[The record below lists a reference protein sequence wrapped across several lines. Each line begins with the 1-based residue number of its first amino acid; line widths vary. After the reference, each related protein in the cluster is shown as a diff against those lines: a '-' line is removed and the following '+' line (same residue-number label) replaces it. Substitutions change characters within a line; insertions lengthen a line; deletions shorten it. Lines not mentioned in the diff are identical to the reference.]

1 MNRLIRLVTAAA
13 LAFLNTPATAALKQ
27 EVDVKVQQ
35 RFQKTV
41 DGAPSAIPTEYG
53 EIPNGFILDRYLLD
67 YDSENYVIEAEASNV
82 NLNNQYFRFQGG
94 APGKMTWK
102 VVWDEMPHLF
112 SNEARTPYTYQ
123 GNGVMVLPGAWRD
136 GTMTTF
142 NYAAGSPSSA
152 QQTAA
157 NARFNAG
164 ISTALAGAAYSPL
177 GFDVNTGKADLKFHP
192 AHDFTVDVGAWRQT
206 KRGTRPQPASFGFSN
221 AVELA
226 APIDW
231 ETNEAYLEMQ
241 LAKKDYQLAF
251 NYRLSDFNNK
261 IPELTWDNPKRFT
274 DQYTNNGYSQGD
286 QSARGALANAPDN
299 RAHSFKFEGGVN
311 LPMNSRFSGEAGY
324 QRWTAFNRMMPY
336 TTNTAITAAAL
347 APAADKPT
355 FDASAESSRPDPS
368 VKGLI
373 EVYTYMGKLSSR
385 PLDSLRVALSHE
397 AYIMEN
403 KSTQYNVPGWAVFDQ
418 GWHNEATRNPRE
430 QFRDDK
436 TALKFDYDVTDWM
449 SSDLGL
455 KHTYKKQTRE
465 IPKLREYEGTT
476 GFTFRPKPG
485 MWANVSYLAAFRRG
499 NGMDFEHYPKT
510 VDTANSVWFTEAP
523 GMRRP
528 DLADRNRHQ
537 GRLQFQWTV
546 DEMMVGLSARMTDD
560 RYRQGKGDLHGYDSR
575 LFPELFGIISDRQE
589 AVGVDVSVPL
599 PGSLTVDSYYEYD
612 RSNRML
618 RASQTQAA
626 NTCGGAGTTFIM
638 CQDPRYRWETRLTEN
653 SHVAGLQLT
662 WVGIEKLKTVF
673 GYDITYTRFNG
684 DPVSAGSLI
693 TNYRPYETSR
703 RMLQTLKARGEYK
716 VLKDLTLAANYA
728 YEKFDASDFA
738 YKDVQMRPP
747 GNASIFLGNNPIRNY
762 YAHTVGAG
770 LNYKF

>member
-1 MNRLIRLVTAAA
+1 MNKLIRLVTAAA
-13 LAFLNTPATAALKQ
+13 LAFLNTPAIAAVKQ
-27 EVDVKVQQ
+27 EVDVKFQQ

-67 YDSENYVIEAEASNV
+67 YDSENYVIEVEAANV
-82 NLNNQYFRFQGG
+82 NLNNQYFRFEGG

-102 VVWDEMPHLF
+102 AVWDEMPHLF

-123 GNGVMVLPGAWRD
+123 GSGVMVLPGAWRD
-136 GTMTTF
+136 GTMTTAS
-142 NYAAGSPSSA
+142 YAAGSPSSA
-152 QQTAA
+152 VQTAA

-164 ISTALAGAAYSPL
+164 ISTALAGAPYAPL
-177 GFDVNTGKADLKFHP
+177 GFAVNTGKVDLKFHP

-206 KRGTRPQPASFGFSN
+206 KKGTKPQPAAFGFSN

-231 ETNEAYLEMQ
+231 ATNEAYLEMQ
-241 LAKKDYQLAF
+241 LAKKAYQLAF
-251 NYRLSDFNNK
+251 NYRLSHFNNN
-261 IPELTWDNPKRFT
+261 IPQLSWDNPKRFS
-274 DQYTNNGYSQGD
+274 DQYTNNAYSQGD
-286 QSARGALANAPDN
+286 QSARGALANAPSN
-299 RAHSFKFEGGVN
+299 QAHSLKLEGGVN
-311 LPMNSRFSGEAGY
+311 LPMNSRFSAEAGY
-324 QRWTAFNRMMPY
+324 QRWTALNEMMAY
-336 TTNTAITAAAL
+336 TVNSAITPTAL
-347 APAADKPT
+347 APAADKPS
-355 FDASAESSRPDPS
+355 FDASALSSRPDAN
-368 VKGLI
+368 VNGLI

-385 PLDSLRVALSHE
+385 PLSWLRTALSHE

-403 KSTQYNVPGWAVFDQ
+403 RSTQYNVPGWAVFDQ
-418 GWHNEATRNPRE
+418 GWHNETTRTPRE
-430 QFRDDK
+430 QIRDDK
-436 TALKFDYDVTDWM
+436 TALKLDYDITDWL
-449 SSDLGL
+449 SGDLGA
-455 KHTYKKQTRE
+455 KHVYKKLTRE

-476 GFTFRPKPG
+476 GLTFRPMSG
-485 MWANVSYLAAFRRG
+485 VWGNLSYLAAFRRG

-510 VDTANSVWFTEAP
+510 VDTGGSTWFTEAP

-537 GRLQFQWTV
+537 GRLQVQWTA
-546 DEMMVGLSARMTDD
+546 DEATVGLSARMTDD
-560 RYRQGKGDLHGYDSR
+560 RYRQGKGDLNGYDPR
-575 LFPELFGIISDRQE
+575 IFPNLFGTISDRQE

-618 RASQTQAA
+618 RSAQTQAA
-626 NTCGGAGTTFIM
+626 NTCGGTGTTYIM
-638 CQDPRYRWETRLTEN
+638 CQSPASTWETRLTEN
-653 SHVAGLQLT
+653 AHIAGLQLT

-684 DPVSAGSLI
+684 DPTSAGANI
-693 TNYRPYETSR
+693 VNYRPFETSR
-703 RMLQTLKARGEYK
+703 RMLQTFKARGEYK

-738 YKDVQMRPP
+738 YKDVQIRPP
-747 GNASIFLGNNPIRNY
+747 GNASIFLGANPIRNY